1 MKPSPSKKFRSG
13 SSFSR
18 RGGPSGNSCITYQ
31 PSVSGEHKAQVT
43 TKAEV
48 EPGQRQG
55 WGSHV
60 IGHSFP
66 SFWVLICL
74 GPLLS
79 IPVQEKPHY
88 YIIFSVFS
96 PPHFFFFFIY
106 WFSSPFFFSRRPLR
120 SSWCF
125 TSDSTFGENKWG
137 LDYSWPLLFTCSWRD
152 FANVIYKVGSLSPF
166 SVISLSSGPW
176 ELA

>member
-18 RGGPSGNSCITYQ
+18 RAGPSGNSCITYQ
-31 PSVSGEHKAQVT
+31 TSVSGEHKAQVT

-60 IGHSFP
+60 RGHSLP
-66 SFWVLICL
+66 SFGALSYLPRTSTLHSCP
-74 GPLLS
+74 GKAKLL
-79 IPVQEKPHY
+79 
-88 YIIFSVFS
+88 
-96 PPHFFFFFIY
+96 HFFPPRIFPTSFCLLFYLLIFF
-106 WFSSPFFFSRRPLR
+106 PFLFSRRPLR

-125 TSDSTFGENKWG
+125 TSDSTFGENQWG
-137 LDYSWPLLFTCSWRD
+137 HDYSWPLFLTCSWRD
-152 FANVIYKVGSLSPF
+152 FTNANYKVGSLAPF
-166 SVISLSSGPW
+166 SI
-176 ELA
+176 